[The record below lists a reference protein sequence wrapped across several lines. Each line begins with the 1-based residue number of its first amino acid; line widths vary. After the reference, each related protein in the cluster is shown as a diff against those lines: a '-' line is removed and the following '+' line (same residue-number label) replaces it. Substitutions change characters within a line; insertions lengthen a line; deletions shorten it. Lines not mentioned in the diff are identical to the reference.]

1 MTSYAEWKNF
11 VNKCEVD
18 SPNLDIEILKAWAR
32 SQKIG
37 VNPLAK
43 LSQINRHCKSFSSE
57 GKYLVDLLDKY
68 KTIISTTAKS
78 LAALVIVSDAEGII
92 LKVIVDAEILN
103 QAARIYL
110 KPNAD
115 WSEKNAGNNFIGSAV
130 ATGHES
136 VVEGCS
142 HYCILFHDLSG
153 IGIPVFASDNLVGVI
168 GIAVLDNITL
178 SDSIKEFGREL
189 GKLLSAELQKETT
202 DNNPKR
208 ESLSRNRKTTSTVS
222 YDFSD
227 LVGKSAVIKEALG
240 LAKMAAKSDLPVLI
254 LGESGTGKEMVAQAI
269 HNNSHRKNGLF
280 IAINCGAFPREL
292 INSEL
297 FGYVEGAFTGAK
309 KGGYIGK
316 FEAANKGTLFL
327 DEIGDMP
334 LELQVTL
341 LRVLQEK
348 KITKIGDYQ
357 PIPVD
362 VRIITA
368 TNKDLVSE
376 ISWAGTFRSDLY
388 YRLNALTIMLP
399 PLRERQ
405 EDIPE
410 LAMYFLEEIKKLHND
425 KRVATVDEDVINLF
439 MNYSWLGNVR
449 ELKNVIE
456 RAYYF
461 AEGKDA
467 ILKEHL
473 PRQFQTLKNRLPTGN
488 YTQTIDQ
495 AERDTIIKALEQN
508 HWNIKQTAE
517 TLGIARSTLYRKIDN
532 YKIEFTVRT

>member
-92 LKVIVDAEILN
+92 LKVIGDAEILN

-208 ESLSRNRKTTSTVS
+208 EPLSRNRKTTSTVS